1 MVAEPRGGDGN
12 PKEWQMEN
20 ERKQTS
26 WGRLAPLRRR
36 LGPVGMSL
44 AAAALTAAAFAAIS
58 VADSDNSKDR
68 DAPDEQT
75 MWAPPP
81 GGGAGVMSF
90 RARLSEEDQEKL
102 EQFRQCMEDNGAPKP
117 PDHADIDPSEGPPEP
132 PSEAE
137 IERIEK
143 AYEAC
148 KDELPEDLRNGHP
161 PHLGGPG
168 CEQPPGAPQEEG
180 QRSQGSTRD
189 GSSSAGSA
197 A

>member
-1 MVAEPRGGDGN
+1 
-12 PKEWQMEN
+12 MEN

-44 AAAALTAAAFAAIS
+44 AAAALTGAAFAAIS
-58 VADSDNSKDR
+58 VADSDQSKDR
-68 DAPDEQT
+68 GAPDEQT
-75 MWAPPP
+75 MWAAPPP

-102 EQFRQCMEDNGAPKP
+102 ERFRQCIEENGAPAP
-117 PDHADIDPSEGPPEP
+117 PEPGAIDPSERPPDP

-137 IERIEK
+137 IEAIEK

-148 KDELPEDLRNGHP
+148 RDELPEDLRNGP

-168 CEQPPGAPQEEG
+168 CEHQPGVPQEEG
-180 QRSQGSTRD
+180 QRQQESDKD
-189 GSSSAGSA
+189 GSSSSGSSA
-197 A
+197 